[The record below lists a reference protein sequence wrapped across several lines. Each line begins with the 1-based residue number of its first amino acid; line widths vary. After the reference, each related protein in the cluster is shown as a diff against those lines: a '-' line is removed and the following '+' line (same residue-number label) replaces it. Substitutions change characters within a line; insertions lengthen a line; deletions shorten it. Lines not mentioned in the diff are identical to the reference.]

1 MGLHRLEPDRQSV
14 EAQAKSRSSTTSQRP
29 TRSSDC
35 SPKLRTNPDD
45 PLVMEVPTQVPDLL
59 HVAVLTGCETARY
72 AGCASV
78 KCERAS
84 MTTTSGR
91 SLSIEASGKSGPRAR
106 TYRWGHK
113 EPKSGKSRTIL
124 VDARVIEIGQERLGK
139 MRDVAKMLRVPAPED
154 GYVFSEDLIGE
165 GPLKPSFVSNTFRRI
180 KTRAG
185 IDCRLHDLRGYS
197 ITEMLANKIDV
208 NTVADYHRHQDPT
221 LTLRRTPCRAKKP
234 SAEPFSPSGR
244 IRSSRGTAAALMP
257 APWSDK

>member
-1 MGLHRLEPDRQSV
+1 MRDGEICGLRFSQVRAGVDDDDLGEITV
-14 EAQAKSRSSTTSQRP
+14 NRSIW
-29 TRSSDC
+29 
-35 SPKLRTNPDD
+35 
-45 PLVMEVPTQVPDLL
+45 EV
-59 HVAVLTGCETARY
+59 G
-72 AGCASV
+72 S
-78 KCERAS
+78 K
-84 MTTTSGR
+84 
-91 SLSIEASGKSGPRAR
+91 RAR

-208 NTVADYHRHQDPT
+208 NTVADYHRHQDPA
-221 LTLRRTPCRAKKP
+221 LDVAPNAVPRKEAECRAVL
-234 SAEPFSPSGR
+234 AVGQNPFVPR
-244 IRSSRGTAAALMP
+244 HCRCTHARAVERQVTTLELT
-257 APWSDK
+257 